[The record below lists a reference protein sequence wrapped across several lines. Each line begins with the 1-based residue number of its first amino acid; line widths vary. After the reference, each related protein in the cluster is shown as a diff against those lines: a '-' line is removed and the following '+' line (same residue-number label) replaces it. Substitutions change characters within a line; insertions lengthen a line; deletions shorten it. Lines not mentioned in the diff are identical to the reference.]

1 MSFVILVLLQLFK
14 VTMALLSSLELE
26 QGEILF
32 SILSCFEYLNY
43 FDVTVYNSSSREALT
58 PKALEEMVER
68 MTSRIQ
74 LKLYAKHIEWRKLKV
89 RKHTISM
96 GIILFFSSLVKKACM
111 SQVWDH
117 GDKKS
122 LTYLEWSDTDVLIVT
137 FKIGIFGT
145 LRSFTLVDVIVL
157 SK

>member
-1 MSFVILVLLQLFK
+1 
-14 VTMALLSSLELE
+14 MALLSSLELE

-32 SILSCFEYLNY
+32 SILSCFEVSMLLYLNY
-43 FDVTVYNSSSREALT
+43 FDITVYNSSLREALT

-74 LKLYAKHIEWRKLKV
+74 LKLYAKHIEWWKLKV

>member
-1 MSFVILVLLQLFK
+1 
-14 VTMALLSSLELE
+14 MALLSSLELE

-32 SILSCFEYLNY
+32 SILSCFEQLNY
-43 FDVTVYNSSSREALT
+43 FDITVYNSSSREALT